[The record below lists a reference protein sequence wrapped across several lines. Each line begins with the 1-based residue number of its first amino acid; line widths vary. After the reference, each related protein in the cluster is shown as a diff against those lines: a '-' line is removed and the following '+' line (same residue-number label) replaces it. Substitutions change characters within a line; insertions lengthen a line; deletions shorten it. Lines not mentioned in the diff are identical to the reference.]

1 MTGSQL
7 CFRCPP
13 SLKPVELV
21 CRQHVYS
28 HDRNQHPLYRY
39 NRFVQSKS
47 FATLASLQRVV
58 IHKGIQVSQLCAG
71 QLHRVA
77 LGLNSQVGELSLTVN
92 QIDHHLAGKA
102 LSALWGHEAKSL
114 ERSDG
119 QRKDPVPRESNSG
132 SQLCFRFF
140 FVFFFAF
147 ARGFATQSICV
158 RFRFSLNV
166 VLLSEEC
173 RNSSSIYILT
183 LTVFSHTCTVRVRW
197 IKKKL

>member
-28 HDRNQHPLYRY
+28 DDRNQHPLYRY

-77 LGLNSQVGELSLTVN
+77 LGLNSQVGELSLTVV
-92 QIDHHLAGKA
+92 QIGHHLAGKA

-119 QRKDPVPRESNSG
+119 QRKDSVPRESNSG

-140 FVFFFAF
+140 FFSST
-147 ARGFATQSICV
+147 RGFATQSICV

-173 RNSSSIYILT
+173 RNSSSM
-183 LTVFSHTCTVRVRW
+183 TVFSHTCTIRVRW
-197 IKKKL
+197 IIKKL